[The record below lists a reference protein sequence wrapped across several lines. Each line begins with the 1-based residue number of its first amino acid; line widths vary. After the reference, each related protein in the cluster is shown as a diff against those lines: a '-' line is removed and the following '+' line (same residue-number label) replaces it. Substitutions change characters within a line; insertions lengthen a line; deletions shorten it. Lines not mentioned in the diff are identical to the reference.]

1 MTSKIFWFS
10 HSLVNL
16 EHKSERKNREM
27 WYLWWKTVIIMM
39 MTPSS
44 FPRVAFPLRIFAL
57 WREAIFDFQFFYPM
71 NFGNDIE
78 VTDKLSLQMS
88 FCMTGKTMERKL
100 PRFSHL
106 DICFSFVLEFFTKL
120 VFHVEMHKF
129 FYAFLQLHIF
139 KILTKILF

>member
-1 MTSKIFWFS
+1 
-10 HSLVNL
+10 
-16 EHKSERKNREM
+16 
-27 WYLWWKTVIIMM
+27 M

-88 FCMTGKTMERKL
+88 FCMTGKTIPAAGENYPDFL
-100 PRFSHL
+100 TST
-106 DICFSFVLEFFTKL
+106 FVFPLS
-120 VFHVEMHKF
+120 
-129 FYAFLQLHIF
+129 
-139 KILTKILF
+139 